1 MRKLTNL
8 VLIIS
13 STLLLNIQIYAQNVG
28 INSDGSSP
36 DASAML
42 DIKSTDKGLLIP
54 RVALTN
60 TSLASPITS
69 PATSL
74 LVYNTAT
81 TGDVTPGYYYWNGNQ
96 WVRFATGNISGLI
109 NCSST
114 NYLIKSDGVNGVCT
128 DIIENANKNI
138 GIGAT
143 PNDNYKMYVY
153 RPSTSYG
160 AGKAG
165 IYSYRYGISGSTNG
179 GTSWSNTGIDAA
191 IKAYSYWGNEYTAAI
206 AGYSYLDYTN
216 SAAIVGANSGGTIRA
231 ELATKTPTYDGS
243 TSDGTYSLKLT
254 GDFYNQ
260 DINYSQSTDVY
271 CTGTTL
277 RTVNV
282 TTHGTGVNNS
292 IVWIH
297 GECDYYKTST
307 TSYVC
312 FHIYR
317 DNTLLCEV
325 SEVSY
330 VDEDKTVHVQW
341 IDEPPAGPHTYE
353 LRVYYPNG
361 GMTYYGHQLHVVEL
375 KR

>member
-1 MRKLTNL
+1 MRK
-8 VLIIS
+8 VLLFIVS
-13 STLLLNIQIYAQNVG
+13 FWLLYFMQVKAQNVG
-28 INSDGSSP
+28 IGSSLFTP
-36 DASAML
+36 DASAGL
-42 DIKSTDKGLLIP
+42 EIQFSDKGLLIP
-54 RVALTN
+54 RVSLTS
-60 TSLASPITS
+60 TSSAAPITS

-260 DINYSQSTDVY
+260 EISYGQSTAPY
-271 CTGTTL
+271 FTGTSL
-277 RTVNV
+277 RTVTI
-282 TTHGTGVNNS
+282 TTHGT
-292 IVWIH
+292 
-297 GECDYYKTST
+297 
-307 TSYVC
+307 
-312 FHIYR
+312 
-317 DNTLLCEV
+317 
-325 SEVSY
+325 
-330 VDEDKTVHVQW
+330 
-341 IDEPPAGPHTYE
+341 
-353 LRVYYPNG
+353 
-361 GMTYYGHQLHVVEL
+361 
-375 KR
+375 